1 MIPLLAA
8 LLATAP
14 THAAAPPAPPHAAA
28 DTVVHDTLRE
38 LEVLANAV
46 VDTLVA
52 HGVKTPRGI
61 LVVTMDAGGG
71 GAELNIVGGNVPEAH
86 RASVMPAAAA
96 YINRRGVET
105 PIDLTIH
112 LERVERPAVVIP
124 AAPRTAPVPRNGDK
138 VENYMAHLLAAH
150 PNLSRGWHRA
160 VVDMYVN
167 RQGRVAI
174 VNIRE
179 WAGEVDINQYLTAL
193 AYELEFTPARQ
204 GGQPA
209 PCWIRQSFAFG
220 VDR

>member
-14 THAAAPPAPPHAAA
+14 APAAPPAPPSAAA
-28 DTVVHDTLRE
+28 DTVAHDTLGA

-52 HGVKTPRGI
+52 HGVKNPRGF

-71 GAELNIVGGNVPEAH
+71 GAELNILGGNVPEAE
-86 RASVMPAAAA
+86 RASVMPAVAA

-105 PIDLTIH
+105 PIDLIVD
-112 LERVERPAVVIP
+112 LERVERPAAVDR
-124 AAPRTAPVPRNGDK
+124 AAPRTGPVPRNRGW
-138 VENYMAHLLAAH
+138 VEEYMARLLEAH
-150 PNLSRGWHRA
+150 PNLARGWHRA

-179 WAGEVDINQYLTAL
+179 WAGEVDINQNLAAL
-193 AYELEFTPARQ
+193 AYALEFTPARQ
-204 GGQPA
+204 GGQPV
-209 PCWIRQSFAFG
+209 PCWIQQSFSFG